1 MHGYHRSEKGAGDLV
16 DARGLMSMSGTTV
29 DTTFQDLRRWVGKT
43 VTAEDRVTGNPARA
57 LAATLDRDLRLETG
71 DPLPPPWHWLY
82 FLTMEPLS
90 DAGPDGHP
98 KRGGFLPPVPLPRR
112 MWAGS
117 RMEFLRPLRVGDA
130 IRRESRI
137 VDVKVKE
144 GRSGTL
150 VFVTVRHE
158 ITSGSERLLTD
169 EHDIVY
175 RDLQKAEVNAPAP
188 RMAPSDHG
196 WMREIAPTPV
206 LLFRYSAL
214 TFNSHR
220 IHYDFP
226 YVTGIEGYPGLV
238 VHGPLLATL
247 LLDLLLR
254 QMPRARVT
262 RFEFRAVSP
271 LFDNARFAVC
281 GRPDADGGKVALWAK
296 ADDGRLAMEA
306 AATIA

>member
-1 MHGYHRSEKGAGDLV
+1 MMPISPAAGME
-16 DARGLMSMSGTTV
+16 A
-29 DTTFQDLRRWVGKT
+29 TFEDLRRWIGKT
-43 VTAEDRVTGNPARA
+43 AVAEDHVTATQARA
-57 LAATLDRDLRLETG
+57 LAATLDREVSFDTG

-117 RMEFLRPLRVGDA
+117 RMAFFRPLRVGDA
-130 IRRESRI
+130 IRRESHI
-137 VDVKVKE
+137 ADVKVKE

-158 ITSGSERLLTD
+158 IICGEETLLTD

-175 RDLQKAEVNAPAP
+175 RDLQKADANAPAA
-188 RMAPSDHG
+188 RSAPNDHA
-196 WMREIAPTPV
+196 WIREIHPTPV

-226 YVTGIEGYPGLV
+226 YVTGTEGYPGLV

-254 QMPRARVT
+254 QRPGARVT

-271 LFDNARFAVC
+271 LFDTATFAVC
-281 GRPDADGGKVALWAK
+281 GRPDAGDDVALWAK
-296 ADDGRLAMEA
+296 SADGRLAMDA
-306 AATIA
+306 IATIG

>member
-1 MHGYHRSEKGAGDLV
+1 MQA
-16 DARGLMSMSGTTV
+16 
-29 DTTFQDLRRWVGKT
+29 TFEDLRRWIGKT
-43 VTAEDRVTGNPARA
+43 VAAEDHVTATPACA
-57 LAATLDRDLRLETG
+57 LAATLDREIAFNAG

-117 RMEFLRPLRVGDA
+117 RMTFLRPLRVGDA

-137 VDVKVKE
+137 ADVNVKE

-158 ITSGSERLLTD
+158 ITRNAESLLVD

-175 RDLQKAEVNAPAP
+175 RDLQKADTNAPVP
-188 RMAPSDHG
+188 RMAPNDHA
-196 WMREIAPTPV
+196 WIREIHPTPV

-226 YVTGIEGYPGLV
+226 YVTGVEGYPGL
-238 VHGPLLATL
+238 
-247 LLDLLLR
+247 DR
-254 QMPRARVT
+254 Q
-262 RFEFRAVSP
+262 ESGRAVS
-271 LFDNARFAVC
+271 ARRGVHRSGSRESDALSRVRAVRQC
-281 GRPDADGGKVALWAK
+281 AIQCLRSSRGR
-296 ADDGRLAMEA
+296 RRQYRAMGEG
-306 AATIA
+306 

>member
-1 MHGYHRSEKGAGDLV
+1 MQA
-16 DARGLMSMSGTTV
+16 
-29 DTTFQDLRRWVGKT
+29 TFEDLRRWKRKT
-43 VTAEDRVTGNPARA
+43 VAAEDHVTATPACA
-57 LAATLDRDLRLETG
+57 LAATLDREIAFNAG

-117 RMEFLRPLRVGDA
+117 RMTFLRPLRVGDA

-137 VDVKVKE
+137 ADVNVKE

-158 ITSGSERLLTD
+158 ITRNAESLLVD

-175 RDLQKAEVNAPAP
+175 RDLQKADTNAPVP
-188 RMAPSDHG
+188 RMAPNDHA
-196 WMREIAPTPV
+196 WIREIHPTPV

-226 YVTGIEGYPGLV
+226 YVTGVEGYPGLV

-254 QMPRARVT
+254 RRPEARVT

-271 LFDNARFAVC
+271 LFDNAPFSVC
-281 GRPDADGGKVALWAK
+281 ARPAGDGGNIALWAK
-296 ADDGRLAMEA
+296 GSDGRLAMDA
-306 AATIA
+306 VATVA

>member
-1 MHGYHRSEKGAGDLV
+1 MNATLDTLRDWIGKTTTAGD
-16 DARGLMSMSGTTV
+16 
-29 DTTFQDLRRWVGKT
+29 T
-43 VTAEDRVTGNPARA
+43 VTATPARA
-57 LAATLDRDLRLETG
+57 LAATLDRASVFERG

-82 FLTMEPLS
+82 FLAMESLA
-90 DAGPDGHP
+90 DTGPDGHP

-117 RMEFLRPLRVGDA
+117 RMRFFRPLRVGDA

-137 VDVKVKE
+137 ADVNAKE

-158 ITSGSERLLTD
+158 IASGDQRLLID

-175 RDLQKAEVNAPAP
+175 RDLDKGTSAPATNTA
-188 RMAPSDHG
+188 RSDHR
-196 WMREIAPTPV
+196 WIREIHPTPV

-220 IHYDFP
+220 IHYDYP
-226 YVTGIEGYPGLV
+226 YVTGVEGYRGLI

-247 LLDLLLR
+247 LLDLLVR
-254 QMPRARVT
+254 EMPGASVT
-262 RFEFRAVSP
+262 QFQFRAVGP
-271 LFDNARFAVC
+271 LFDDAPFAVC
-281 GRPDADGGKVALWAK
+281 GRPGEDGKTIALWAK
-296 ADDGRLAMEA
+296 GSDGRLAMDA
-306 AATIA
+306 TATIA

>member
-1 MHGYHRSEKGAGDLV
+1 MQ
-16 DARGLMSMSGTTV
+16 
-29 DTTFQDLRRWVGKT
+29 TTFEDLRRWIGKT
-43 VTAEDRVTGNPARA
+43 AVAEDQVTATSARA
-57 LAATLDRDLRLETG
+57 LAATLDRDATFDTG
-71 DPLPPPWHWLY
+71 DSLPPPWHWLY

-117 RMEFLRPLRVGDA
+117 RMAFFRPLHIGDVV
-130 IRRESRI
+130 RRESRI
-137 VDVKVKE
+137 ADVNVKE

-158 ITSGSERLLTD
+158 IICGEKSLLTD

-175 RDLQKAEVNAPAP
+175 RDLQKADVNKPAARSAPN
-188 RMAPSDHG
+188 DHA
-196 WMREIAPTPV
+196 WIREIHPTPV

-226 YVTGIEGYPGLV
+226 YVTGTEGYPGLV

-254 QMPRARVT
+254 QLPDGRVT
-262 RFEFRAVSP
+262 RFEFRAVAP
-271 LFDNARFAVC
+271 LFDNASFSVC
-281 GRPDADGGKVALWAK
+281 GRPDGGGGNIALWAK
-296 ADDGRLAMEA
+296 ASDGRLAMDA
-306 AATIA
+306 SATVA

>member
-1 MHGYHRSEKGAGDLV
+1 MTQPLA
-16 DARGLMSMSGTTV
+16 AAMQA
-29 DTTFQDLRRWVGKT
+29 TFEDLRGWIGKT
-43 VTAEDRVTGNPARA
+43 AVAEDQVTATPARA
-57 LAATLDRDLRLETG
+57 LAATLERDATFDSG

-117 RMEFLRPLRVGDA
+117 RMAFFRPLRVGDA

-137 VDVKVKE
+137 ADVSVKE
-144 GRSGTL
+144 GRSGIL

-158 ITSGSERLLTD
+158 ITTGAERLLVD

-175 RDLQKAEVNAPAP
+175 RDLQKPAGGPAP
-188 RMAPSDHG
+188 KMAPNDHA
-196 WMREIAPTPV
+196 WMREIRPTPV

-226 YVTGIEGYPGLV
+226 YVTGVEGYPGLV

-254 QMPRARVT
+254 QRPDARVT
-262 RFEFRAVSP
+262 RFDFRAVSP
-271 LFDNARFAVC
+271 LFDNAPFAVC
-281 GRPDADGGKVALWAK
+281 GRPDGASGNIALWAK
-296 ADDGRLAMEA
+296 GSDGRLAMDA
-306 AATIA
+306 TATIA

>member
-1 MHGYHRSEKGAGDLV
+1 MTRISLATDMQ
-16 DARGLMSMSGTTV
+16 A
-29 DTTFQDLRRWVGKT
+29 TFEDLRRWIGKT
-43 VTAEDRVTGNPARA
+43 AVAEDQVTAKPARA
-57 LAATLDRDLRLETG
+57 LAGTLDRDVSLNTG

-90 DAGPDGHP
+90 DTGPDGHP

-117 RMEFLRPLRVGDA
+117 RMAFFRPLRIGDA
-130 IRRESRI
+130 VRRESRI
-137 VDVKVKE
+137 ADVRVKE

-158 ITSGSERLLTD
+158 IACGEEPLLTD

-175 RDLQKAEVNAPAP
+175 RDLQKADASAPAAQS
-188 RMAPSDHG
+188 APNDHT
-196 WMREIAPTPV
+196 WMREIHPTPV

-226 YVTGIEGYPGLV
+226 YVTGTEGYPGLV

-254 QMPRARVT
+254 QRPGAHVT

-271 LFDNARFAVC
+271 LFDNAPFAVC
-281 GRPDADGGKVALWAK
+281 GRPDESGGNVALWAK
-296 ADDGRLAMEA
+296 GADGHLAMDA
-306 AATIA
+306 VATVA

>member
-1 MHGYHRSEKGAGDLV
+1 MTQISRAAGMQAIFD
-16 DARGLMSMSGTTV
+16 
-29 DTTFQDLRRWVGKT
+29 DLRRWIGKT
-43 VTAEDRVTGNPARA
+43 TVAEDQVTATQARA
-57 LAATLDRDLRLETG
+57 LGATLDRDVSFNTG

-98 KRGGFLPPVPLPRR
+98 RRGGFLPPVPLPRR

-117 RMEFLRPLRVGDA
+117 RMAFFRPLRIGDA

-137 VDVKVKE
+137 ADVKVKE
-144 GRSGTL
+144 GRSGML

-158 ITSGSERLLTD
+158 ITCGEESLLTD

-175 RDLQKAEVNAPAP
+175 RDLQKADVNAPAA
-188 RMAPSDHG
+188 RSAPSDHA
-196 WMREIAPTPV
+196 WIREIRPTPV

-226 YVTGIEGYPGLV
+226 YVTAVEGYPGLV

-254 QMPRARVT
+254 QRPDARVT

-271 LFDNARFAVC
+271 LFDNAPFAVC
-281 GRPDADGGKVALWAK
+281 GRPDKDGKNIALWAK
-296 ADDGRLAMEA
+296 AEDGRLAMD
-306 AATIA
+306 ATATVA

>member
-1 MHGYHRSEKGAGDLV
+1 MTQSLAVGMQA
-16 DARGLMSMSGTTV
+16 
-29 DTTFQDLRRWVGKT
+29 TFEDLRGWIGN
-43 VTAEDRVTGNPARA
+43 TAVVEDQVAAAPARA
-57 LAATLDRDLRLETG
+57 LAATLDRDATFDSG

-117 RMEFLRPLRVGDA
+117 RMTFLRPLRVGDA

-137 VDVKVKE
+137 ADVNVKE

-158 ITSGSERLLTD
+158 ITRNAESLLVD

-175 RDLQKAEVNAPAP
+175 RDLQKADTNAPVP
-188 RMAPSDHG
+188 RMAPNDHA
-196 WMREIAPTPV
+196 WIREIHPTPV

-226 YVTGIEGYPGLV
+226 YATGVEGYPGLV

-254 QMPRARVT
+254 HRPDARVT
-262 RFEFRAVSP
+262 RFAFRAVSP
-271 LFDNARFAVC
+271 LFDNAPFNVC
-281 GRPDADGGKVALWAK
+281 CRPDASGGNIALWAK
-296 ADDGRLAMEA
+296 TVDGQLTMD
-306 AATIA
+306 ATATVA

>member
-1 MHGYHRSEKGAGDLV
+1 MGQTLDSLRNWIGKRATAD
-16 DARGLMSMSGTTV
+16 DA
-29 DTTFQDLRRWVGKT
+29 
-43 VTAEDRVTGNPARA
+43 VTATQARA
-57 LAATLDRDLRLETG
+57 LAATLDRTLRFERG

-82 FLTMEPLS
+82 FLTMEPLA

-117 RMEFLRPLRVGDA
+117 RMEFFRPLQIGAA
-130 IRRESRI
+130 IHRESHI
-137 VDVKVKE
+137 TDVNVKE

-158 ITSGSERLLTD
+158 IASGGEQLLTD

-175 RDLQKAEVNAPAP
+175 RGLDQGPSAQAPKTA
-188 RMAPSDHG
+188 RGDHR
-196 WMREIAPTPV
+196 WMREIHPTPV

-220 IHYDFP
+220 IHYDHP
-226 YVTGIEGYPGLV
+226 YVTGVEGYPGLV

-247 LLDLLLR
+247 LLDLLAR
-254 QMPRARVT
+254 DMPDARVT
-262 RFEFRAVSP
+262 RFQFRAVNP
-271 LFDNARFAVC
+271 LFDNASFAVC
-281 GRPDADGGKVALWAK
+281 GRPEDDGKTIALWAK
-296 ADDGRLAMEA
+296 GHDGRLAMD
-306 AATIA
+306 ATARIA

>member
-1 MHGYHRSEKGAGDLV
+1 MTQSLSADMQ
-16 DARGLMSMSGTTV
+16 A
-29 DTTFQDLRRWVGKT
+29 TFEDLRRWIGKT
-43 VTAEDRVTGNPARA
+43 AVAEDRVTATPARA
-57 LAATLDRDLRLETG
+57 LAATLDRDATFNTG

-90 DAGPDGHP
+90 DAGSDGHP

-117 RMEFLRPLRVGDA
+117 RMEFFRPLRVGDA

-137 VDVKVKE
+137 AAVNVKE

-158 ITSGSERLLTD
+158 ITAGAERVLVD

-175 RDLQKAEVNAPAP
+175 RDLQKPASAPVP
-188 RMAPSDHG
+188 KMAPNDHV
-196 WMREIAPTPV
+196 WIREIHPTPV

-226 YVTGIEGYPGLV
+226 YVTGVEGYPGLV

-254 QMPRARVT
+254 QRPDARVT
-262 RFEFRAVSP
+262 HFEFRAVSP
-271 LFDNARFAVC
+271 LFDDAPFAVC
-281 GRPDADGGKVALWAK
+281 GRLDGDGGNVALWAK
-296 ADDGRLAMEA
+296 GNDGRLAMDA
-306 AATIA
+306 TATIA

>member
-1 MHGYHRSEKGAGDLV
+1 MDPTLENLRNWIGKSATTGD
-16 DARGLMSMSGTTV
+16 
-29 DTTFQDLRRWVGKT
+29 T
-43 VTAEDRVTGNPARA
+43 VTATQARA
-57 LAATLDRDLRLETG
+57 LAATLDRTLRFERG

-98 KRGGFLPPVPLPRR
+98 RRGGFLPPVPLPRR

-117 RMEFLRPLRVGDA
+117 RMEFFRPLRIGEA
-130 IRRESRI
+130 IRRESHI
-137 VDVKVKE
+137 TNVNAKE

-158 ITSGSERLLTD
+158 IASENERLLTD

-175 RDLQKAEVNAPAP
+175 RGLDPGEGAPAP
-188 RMAPSDHG
+188 KTAPGDHR
-196 WMREIAPTPV
+196 WMREIRPTPV

-220 IHYDFP
+220 IHNDYP
-226 YVTGIEGYPGLV
+226 YVTGVEGYRGLV

-247 LLDLLLR
+247 LLDLLAR
-254 QMPRARVT
+254 EMPDARVT
-262 RFEFRAVSP
+262 RFQFRAVSP
-271 LFDNARFAVC
+271 LFDNASFAVC
-281 GRPDADGGKVALWAK
+281 GRPRDDGKTIALWAK
-296 ADDGRLAMEA
+296 GDDGRLAMD
-306 AATIA
+306 ATAMIA

>member
-1 MHGYHRSEKGAGDLV
+1 MTPNSRAT
-16 DARGLMSMSGTTV
+16 AMQA
-29 DTTFQDLRRWVGKT
+29 TFEDFRHWIGKT
-43 VTAEDRVTGNPARA
+43 AVAEDRVTATQASA
-57 LAATLDRDLRLETG
+57 LAATLNLEVSFHTG

-117 RMEFLRPLRVGDA
+117 RMNFFRPLRIGDA

-137 VDVKVKE
+137 ADVNVKE

-158 ITSGSERLLTD
+158 ITCGNETLLTD

-175 RDLQKAEVNAPAP
+175 RDLQKADALAPAV
-188 RMAPSDHG
+188 RSAPNDHT
-196 WMREIAPTPV
+196 WIREIHPSPV

-226 YVTGIEGYPGLV
+226 YVTGTEGYPGLV

-254 QMPRARVT
+254 QRPGVSVT

-271 LFDNARFAVC
+271 LFDTAPFAVC
-281 GRPDADGGKVALWAK
+281 GRPAVTGDDVALWAK
-296 ADDGRLAMEA
+296 GADERLAMDA
-306 AATIA
+306 VATIG

>member
-1 MHGYHRSEKGAGDLV
+1 MTPISLAAGMQ
-16 DARGLMSMSGTTV
+16 A
-29 DTTFQDLRRWVGKT
+29 TFEDLRRWIGKT
-43 VTAEDRVTGNPARA
+43 TVAEDQVTATQARA
-57 LAATLDRDLRLETG
+57 LAATLDRDVNFNTG

-117 RMEFLRPLRVGDA
+117 RMAFFRPLRIGDA
-130 IRRESRI
+130 IRRESHI
-137 VDVKVKE
+137 ADVKVKE

-158 ITSGSERLLTD
+158 ITRGDEKLLTD

-175 RDLQKAEVNAPAP
+175 RDLQKADGNAPTARSAP
-188 RMAPSDHG
+188 NDHT
-196 WMREIAPTPV
+196 WIREIHPTPV

-254 QMPRARVT
+254 QRPGARVT

-271 LFDNARFAVC
+271 LFDTAPFAVC
-281 GRPDADGGKVALWAK
+281 GRPDAAGDDVALWAK
-296 ADDGRLAMEA
+296 STDGRLAMDA
-306 AATIA
+306 IATIG

>member
-1 MHGYHRSEKGAGDLV
+1 MNATLD
-16 DARGLMSMSGTTV
+16 
-29 DTTFQDLRRWVGKT
+29 DLRRWIGKT
-43 VTAEDRVTGNPARA
+43 VVADDHVTATPARA
-57 LAATLDRDLRLETG
+57 LAATLDRDASFDAG

-117 RMEFLRPLRVGDA
+117 RMEFFRPLRVGDA

-137 VDVKVKE
+137 ADVKVKE

-158 ITSGSERLLTD
+158 IASGPQRLLTD

-175 RDLQKAEVNAPAP
+175 RDLQKADVNTPPP
-188 RMAPSDHG
+188 RMAPSDHA
-196 WMREIAPTPV
+196 WIREIDPTPV

-226 YVTGIEGYPGLV
+226 YVTGVEGYPGLV

-254 QMPRARVT
+254 QIPRAHVT
-262 RFEFRAVSP
+262 QFEFRAISP
-271 LFDNARFAVC
+271 LFANAPFVVC
-281 GRPDADGGKVALWAK
+281 GRPDGNGGNIALWAK
-296 ADDGRLAMEA
+296 GSDGRLAMDA
-306 AATIA
+306 LATVA

>member
-1 MHGYHRSEKGAGDLV
+1 MTQSLAVGMQA
-16 DARGLMSMSGTTV
+16 
-29 DTTFQDLRRWVGKT
+29 TFEDLRGWIGKT
-43 VTAEDRVTGNPARA
+43 AVVEDQVAAAPARA
-57 LAATLDRDLRLETG
+57 LAATLDRDATFDSG

-117 RMEFLRPLRVGDA
+117 RMEFFRPLRVGDA

-137 VDVKVKE
+137 ADVNVKE
-144 GRSGTL
+144 GRSGML

-158 ITSGSERLLTD
+158 ITCGGRSLLSD

-175 RDLQKAEVNAPAP
+175 RDLQKADARAPVP
-188 RMAPSDHG
+188 RKAPSDHA
-196 WMREIAPTPV
+196 WIREIHPTPV

-226 YVTGIEGYPGLV
+226 YATGVEGYPGLV

-254 QMPRARVT
+254 HRPDARVT
-262 RFEFRAVSP
+262 RFAFRAVSP
-271 LFDNARFAVC
+271 LFDNAPFNVC
-281 GRPDADGGKVALWAK
+281 GRPDANGGNVALWAK
-296 ADDGRLAMEA
+296 SVDGQLAMD
-306 AATIA
+306 ATATVA

>member
-1 MHGYHRSEKGAGDLV
+1 MQ
-16 DARGLMSMSGTTV
+16 
-29 DTTFQDLRRWVGKT
+29 TTFEDLRRWIGKT
-43 VTAEDRVTGNPARA
+43 AVAEDQVTATSARA
-57 LAATLDRDLRLETG
+57 LAATLDRNATFNTG
-71 DPLPPPWHWLY
+71 DLLPPPWHWLY

-98 KRGGFLPPVPLPRR
+98 KRGDFLPPVPLPRR

-117 RMEFLRPLRVGDA
+117 RMAFFRPLRIGDVV
-130 IRRESRI
+130 RRESRI
-137 VDVKVKE
+137 ADVNVKE

-158 ITSGSERLLTD
+158 IICGEKSLLTD

-175 RDLQKAEVNAPAP
+175 RDLQKADVNKPAARSAPN
-188 RMAPSDHG
+188 DHA
-196 WMREIAPTPV
+196 WIREIHPTPV

-226 YVTGIEGYPGLV
+226 YVTGTEGYPGLV

-254 QMPRARVT
+254 QLPDARVT
-262 RFEFRAVSP
+262 RFEFRAVAP
-271 LFDNARFAVC
+271 LFDNAPFSVC
-281 GRPDADGGKVALWAK
+281 GRPDGAGSNIALWAK
-296 ADDGRLAMEA
+296 GSDGRLAMDA
-306 AATIA
+306 SATVA